1 MLVVGLVA
9 MLLTGAAL
17 ALQAPAAEQGVV
29 EREAPQRQPLTVA
42 DVACPASSVS
52 PELSLA
58 SASTEEGD
66 SETTLRSS
74 SAPDPVVVPLE
85 AGGASRE
92 RAPTGPVVVH
102 ATGATAPGLFA
113 ARFSGAGVTAAG
125 ECSAPAGETWFVGI
139 GTSGVHNSELQL
151 TNPDSGPAV
160 ADLELYSVD
169 GPMDE
174 VRSRGLTIA
183 GNDSTRIDL
192 SNLAP
197 DRAEL
202 AMRVTVSRGRVA
214 ASVQDSYSLP
224 GKKPAIDWLGASSTP
239 EHVAGGARAVPH
251 RRRADAGA
259 GQPGG
264 HRRPR
269 PGEDHRKAEH
279 VRARRP
285 GADRG
290 TGRPGRD
297 HRPDRAAAGPAGG
310 R

>member
-1 MLVVGLVA
+1 MNATPNTGRRVAGPASTRGWRPMLVVGLVA
-9 MLLTGAAL
+9 MLLTAAAL
-17 ALQAPAAEQGVV
+17 ALQAPAAEQGVI
-29 EREAPQRQPLTVA
+29 EREAPLRQPLTVA

-52 PELSLA
+52 PELSLG

-74 SAPDPVVVPLE
+74 SAPDPVVVPLD

-192 SNLAP
+192 ETSPRTAP
-197 DRAEL
+197 S
-202 AMRVTVSRGRVA
+202 SRCG
-214 ASVQDSYSLP
+214 
-224 GKKPAIDWLGASSTP
+224 
-239 EHVAGGARAVPH
+239 
-251 RRRADAGA
+251 
-259 GQPGG
+259 
-264 HRRPR
+264 
-269 PGEDHRKAEH
+269 
-279 VRARRP
+279 
-285 GADRG
+285 
-290 TGRPGRD
+290 
-297 HRPDRAAAGPAGG
+297 
-310 R
+310 